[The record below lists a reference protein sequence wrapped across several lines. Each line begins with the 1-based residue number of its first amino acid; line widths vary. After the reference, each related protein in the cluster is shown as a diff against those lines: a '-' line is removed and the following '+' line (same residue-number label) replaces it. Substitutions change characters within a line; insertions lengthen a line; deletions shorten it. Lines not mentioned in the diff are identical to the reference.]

1 MIKTINNIVGTVANT
16 LANTVANTLS
26 WHTDEVNNSLNK
38 LSLSDQEYNPGTILK
53 EINNDTEYIFL
64 GYDNSRENLICTT
77 TSGNMLNNNIYV
89 IKKNN
94 IAKIIKLNKMQVN
107 TRYVFE

>member
-1 MIKTINNIVGTVANT
+1 MIKTINNIVSTV
-16 LANTVANTLS
+16 VNTLS
-26 WHTDEVNNSLNK
+26 WSTDEVNKSLNE

-64 GYDNSRENLICTT
+64 GYDNSRENMICTT
-77 TSGNMLNNNIYV
+77 ITGNMLNNNIYV

-94 IAKIIKLNKMQVN
+94 IAKIVKLNKMPVN